1 MDSTTSFPGRCPLK
15 LSMNLGSRGYD
26 IIIKRGALAR
36 AGSLG
41 NLARKVLVVTD
52 DGVPAQYA
60 KSLLAQCPDGHL
72 FVVPQGEA
80 SKSTA
85 HWQAIQQEL
94 LRLGFG
100 RTDAVAAVGGGVV
113 GDLAGFAAATYM
125 RGIAFFQFPTTTLA
139 QVDSSVGGK
148 VAVDLDGVKNIV
160 GAFHQPELVVVDPDT
175 LATLPARHF
184 ANGMAEALKTALIG
198 SGELFSILENTTFY
212 GADGKID
219 VASDELE
226 RILYLS
232 LRYKMGVV
240 ERDETEQGERKLLNF
255 GHTIGHGIEA
265 AGGLGGLLHG
275 ECVALG
281 MLPMIESKTLC
292 RRTRAV
298 MKKLGLPLS
307 QPYSPDEI
315 LKYIRSDK
323 KRDADRYTIVRVKQA
338 GQGYLE
344 TVGFDEIA
352 LLARGE

>member
-1 MDSTTSFPGRCPLK
+1 
-15 LSMNLGSRGYD
+15 MNLGGRGYD

-36 AGSLG
+36 AASLG
-41 NLARKVLVVTD
+41 NLVRKVLVVTD

-60 KSLLAQCPDGHL
+60 KTILSQCADGHL
-72 FVVPQGEA
+72 FVVPQGEG
-80 SKSTA
+80 SKSIA
-85 HWQAIQQEL
+85 QWGAIQSEL

-100 RTDAVAAVGGGVV
+100 RADAVAAVGGGVV

-125 RGIAFFQFPTTTLA
+125 RGISFFQFPTTTLA

-148 VAVDLDGVKNIV
+148 VAVDLDGTKNIV

-175 LATLPARHF
+175 LATLPRRHF

-198 SGELFSILENTTFY
+198 SDELFSLLEATPFYTGDAINT
-212 GADGKID
+212 GSAD
-219 VASDELE
+219 LE
-226 RILYLS
+226 RILYLC

-265 AGGLGGLLHG
+265 AGGLSGLLHG

-281 MLPMIESKTLC
+281 MLPMIESKTLL

-298 MKKLGLPLS
+298 MKRLGLPLS
-307 QPYSPDEI
+307 QPYSPGEI
-315 LKYIRSDK
+315 LKYIKNDK
-323 KRDADRYTIVRVKQA
+323 KRNADRYTIVRVKQA
-338 GQGYLE
+338 GHGYLE
-344 TVGFDEIA
+344 TVGFDELS
-352 LLARGE
+352 LLAREG